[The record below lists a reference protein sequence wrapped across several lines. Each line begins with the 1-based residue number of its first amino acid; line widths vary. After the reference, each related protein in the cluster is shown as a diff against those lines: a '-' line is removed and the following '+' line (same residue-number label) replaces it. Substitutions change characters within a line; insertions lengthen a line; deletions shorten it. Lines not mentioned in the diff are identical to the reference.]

1 MTQRLLAPD
10 EPAPVTIG
18 HFGRSGPF
26 FLACDHAGRRIPA
39 SLGQLGV
46 PESELLRHIAW
57 DIGIW
62 GVSVRLARAL
72 DCFLIG
78 QPYSRLVIDNN
89 RPLTSPTLIPAVSE
103 STPIPGNAALSEAE
117 RTVRIHQVFRP
128 YHDRI
133 EREIAARA
141 GLDLLFVAMH
151 SFTDV
156 YKGVARPW
164 HCGVLFNRDQGI
176 SRAMLELLRAEPGL
190 VVGENEPYSVSDESD
205 YSAPVHAERRGL
217 PYLELEIRQDL
228 IGSEEGQEEWAARLA
243 RLLPE
248 AWRQF
253 RGGQR

>member
-1 MTQRLLAPD
+1 MIDRLLAPD
-10 EPAPVTIG
+10 EPSPVTIG
-18 HFGRSGPF
+18 HWGRRAPF

-39 SLGQLGV
+39 SLGGLGV
-46 PESELLRHIAW
+46 PESERLRHIAW

-62 GVSVRLARAL
+62 GTSRRIARAL
-72 DCFLIG
+72 DAFLIG
-78 QPYSRLVIDNN
+78 QPFSRLTIDNN
-89 RPLTSPTLIPAVSE
+89 RPLTSPTLIPEVSE
-103 STPIPGNAALSEAE
+103 STPIPGNAGLDAAARAQRVDE
-117 RTVRIHQVFRP
+117 IFRP

-133 EREIAARA
+133 EREIEALA
-141 GLDLLFVAMH
+141 GRTLFVAMH

-176 SRAMLELLRAEPGL
+176 SRIMLDLLRAEPGL

-217 PYLELEIRQDL
+217 PYLEIEIRQDL
-228 IGSEEGQEEWAARLA
+228 IATPEGEAIWAERFI

-248 AWRQF
+248 AWRLF
-253 RGGQR
+253 SGETP

>member
-1 MTQRLLAPD
+1 MTNRLLAPD
-10 EPAPVTIG
+10 EPAPVSVG
-18 HFGRSGPF
+18 RFGRGKF

-39 SLGQLGV
+39 KLGRLGV
-46 PESELLRHIAW
+46 PESELVRHIAW

-62 GVSVRLARAL
+62 GTSVRIARAL
-72 DCFLIG
+72 DAFLIG

-89 RPLTSPTLIPAVSE
+89 RPLTSPTLIPEISE
-103 STPIPGNAALSEAE
+103 STPIPGNVGLSEAD
-117 RTVRIHQVFRP
+117 RAQRIAEVFTP

-133 EREIAARA
+133 EAEIIARKPA
-141 GLDLLFVAMH
+141 LFVAMH

-164 HCGVLFNRDQGI
+164 HAGVLFNRDVGI
-176 SRAMLELLRAEPGL
+176 SRILLDLLRAEPGL
-190 VVGENEPYSVSDESD
+190 VVGENEPYAVSDTSD

-228 IGSEEGQEEWAARLA
+228 IATPEGEAEWAERFT

-248 AWRQF
+248 AWRRF
-253 RGGQR
+253 SGETA

>member
-1 MTQRLLAPD
+1 MTEKLLAPD

-18 HFGRSGPF
+18 HFGRKGPF

-39 SLGQLGV
+39 RLGSLGV
-46 PESELLRHIAW
+46 PEPELLRHIAW

-62 GVSVRLARAL
+62 GVSVGLARTL

-89 RPLTSPTLIPAVSE
+89 RPLTSPTLIPAASE
-103 STPIPGNAALSEAE
+103 STPIPGNEGLDAAA
-117 RTVRIHQVFRP
+117 RTARIEEIFMP
-128 YHDRI
+128 YHERI
-133 EREIAARA
+133 EREISARN
-141 GLDLLFVAMH
+141 GEDLLFVAMH

-156 YKGVARPW
+156 YKRVARPW
-164 HCGVLFNRDQGI
+164 HAGVLFNRDQGI
-176 SRAMLELLRAEPGL
+176 SRIMLELLRAEPGL

-228 IGSEEGQEEWAARLA
+228 IAGEAGQAEWAARLA

-248 AWRQF
+248 AWRRF
-253 RGGQR
+253 RGGKG

>member
-1 MTQRLLAPD
+1 MTPALLAPD
-10 EPAPVTIG
+10 EPAPVSVG
-18 HFGRSGPF
+18 HFGGTSPF
-26 FLACDHAGRRIPA
+26 FLACDHAGRRIPR
-39 SLGQLGV
+39 SLERLGA

-62 GVSVRLARAL
+62 GTSVRLARTL
-72 DCFLIG
+72 DAFLIG

-89 RPLTSPTLIPAVSE
+89 RPLTSPTLIPEISE
-103 STPIPGNAALSEAE
+103 TTPIPGNVGLSAEAKAA
-117 RTVRIHQVFRP
+117 RIAQIFTP

-133 EREIAARA
+133 EREISARA
-141 GLDLLFVAMH
+141 GRRLLFVAMH

-164 HCGVLFNRDQGI
+164 HCGVLFNRDLGI
-176 SRAMLELLRAEPGL
+176 SRILLDLLRQEPGL

-228 IGSEEGQEEWAARLA
+228 IAAPAGQAEWADRLA
-243 RLLPE
+243 RLLPI
-248 AWRQF
+248 AWRRF
-253 RGGQR
+253 SGETA

>member
-1 MTQRLLAPD
+1 MTERLLAPD

-18 HFGRSGPF
+18 HFGRAGPF

-39 SLGQLGV
+39 RLGRLGV
-46 PESELLRHIAW
+46 PEAELRRHIAW

-62 GVSVRLARAL
+62 GTSVRLARAL
-72 DCFLIG
+72 DAFLIG

-89 RPLTSPTLIPAVSE
+89 RPLTSPTLIPEVSE
-103 STPIPGNAALSEAE
+103 STRIAGNERLSGAE
-117 RTVRIHQVFRP
+117 RAVRIGEIFSP

-133 EREIAARA
+133 EREIGLRA
-141 GLDLLFVAMH
+141 GQDLLYVAMH

-164 HCGVLFNRDQGI
+164 HAGVLFNRDQGI
-176 SRAMLELLRAEPGL
+176 SRIMLDLLRAEPGL

-228 IGSEEGQEEWAARLA
+228 IATPAGEAEWAARLA

-248 AWRQF
+248 AWRRF
-253 RGGQR
+253 RGAKG

>member
-18 HFGRSGPF
+18 HFGRTGPF

-39 SLGQLGV
+39 SLGRLGV
-46 PESELLRHIAW
+46 SEPELLRHIAW

-78 QPYSRLVIDNN
+78 QPYLRLVMDSN
-89 RPLTSPTLIPAVSE
+89 RPLTSPTLFPAVSE
-103 STPIPGNAALSEAE
+103 STPIPGNEGLGEAE
-117 RTVRIHQVFRP
+117 RAARIGQVFTP

-141 GLDLLFVAMH
+141 GEELLFVAMH

-164 HCGVLFNRDQGI
+164 HAGVLFNRDRGI
-176 SRAMLELLRAEPGL
+176 SRIMLDLLRAEPGL
-190 VVGENEPYSVSDESD
+190 TVGENEPYSVSDESD

-228 IGSEEGQEEWAARLA
+228 IAGEAGQAEWAARLG

-248 AWRQF
+248 AWLRF
-253 RGGQR
+253 RGGKG